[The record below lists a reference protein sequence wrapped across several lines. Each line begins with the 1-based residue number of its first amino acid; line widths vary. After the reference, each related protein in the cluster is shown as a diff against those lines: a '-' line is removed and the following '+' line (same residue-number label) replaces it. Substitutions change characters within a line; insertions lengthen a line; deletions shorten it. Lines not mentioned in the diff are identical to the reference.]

1 MRRQRKRSI
10 KIKLF
15 NKPSAVKKRRK
26 RSRYTEQEVI
36 ARREANTLYRSVK
49 RKNES
54 PAEYRK
60 RLEDEKQRHKKKMND
75 ALTKIM
81 TTKRV
86 ETMKEAIDKAMKEG
100 LQALH

>member
-1 MRRQRKRSI
+1 MRRQRRKRSI

-15 NKPSAVKKRRK
+15 NKPSAVKKRRQ

-36 ARREANTLYRSVK
+36 AQREANTLYRSVK

-60 RLEDEKQRHKKKMND
+60 RLEDEKQRYKKMMNE
-75 ALTKIM
+75 ALQ
-81 TTKRV
+81 R
-86 ETMKEAIDKAMKEG
+86 
-100 LQALH
+100 